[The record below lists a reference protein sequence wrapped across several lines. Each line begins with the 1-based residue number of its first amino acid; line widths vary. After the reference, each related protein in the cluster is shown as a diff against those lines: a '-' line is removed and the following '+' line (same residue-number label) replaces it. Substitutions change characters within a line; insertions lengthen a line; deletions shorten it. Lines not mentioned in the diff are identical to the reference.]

1 MAREE
6 SNPQTDRGVANKRSG
21 QRLRRRCRCGR
32 IIAGNAAWWSHLN
45 SRNSLAE
52 NRVTPGCHG
61 YAGRAA
67 G

>member
-21 QRLRRRCRCGR
+21 KRLRRRCTCGR
-32 IIAGNAAWWSHLN
+32 IIAGNAAWWSHLDAAK
-45 SRNSLAE
+45 RREDA
-52 NRVTPGCHG
+52 GHG
-61 YAGRAA
+61 YTGRVS